1 MPQRPRREEVR
12 IGISSC
18 LLGHEVRYDG
28 GHKRDSLVTG
38 SLSQFMTFV
47 PVCPEVESGM
57 PVPRSPVRLVRL
69 GGAVRLVEPKGGI
82 DHTESMRSWSR
93 ARVRQLSGLDLSG
106 YILKK
111 DSPSCGMER
120 VKVWPAKGPGVRDG
134 VGLFA
139 EELMRQL
146 PLLPVEEEGRLG
158 DPALRENFVERVFAY
173 RRLRSL
179 FQGRWTLGDLVR
191 FHTAEKLLLL
201 AHEPRSYQLLGRLV
215 ARARQLPRAEVES
228 TYAETF
234 SRALRV
240 PATRGKHCNVLQHM
254 AGYFKDRLEPG
265 DRAELRETIADY
277 SRGLVP
283 LVVPITLLRHH
294 LRRLGSP
301 YLEGQSY
308 LEPHPRELMLRN
320 HA

>member
-1 MPQRPRREEVR
+1 VR

-18 LLGHEVRYDG
+18 LLGQEVRYDG
-28 GHKRDSLVTG
+28 GHKKDSLVTG
-38 SLSQFMTFV
+38 ALSHFMTFV

-57 PVPRSPVRLVRL
+57 PVPRPPVRLVRL
-69 GGAVRLVEPKGGI
+69 GSRIRLVDPKHGV
-82 DHTESMRSWSR
+82 DHTESMASWSE
-93 ARVRQLSGLDLSG
+93 AKVRELSKLDLSG

-120 VKVWPAKGPGVRDG
+120 VKVYSSKGPGVRDG

-139 EELMRQL
+139 QELLRKL
-146 PLLPVEEEGRLG
+146 PLLPVEEEGRLN
-158 DPALRENFVERVFAY
+158 DPLLRENFIERVFAY
-173 RRLRSL
+173 RRLRAL
-179 FQGRWTLGDLVR
+179 FAARWTVGDLVR

-201 AHEPRSYQLLGRLV
+201 AHEPRSYQVLGRLV
-215 ARARQLPRAEVES
+215 ATARKHPRAEVETS
-228 TYAETF
+228 YGETF
-234 SRALRV
+234 TQALRV
-240 PATRGKHCNVLQHM
+240 LATRGKNCNVLQHM
-254 AGYFKDRLEPG
+254 AGYFKDRLGPG
-265 DRAELRETIADY
+265 EKAELQETIADY
-277 SRGLVP
+277 RRGLVP

-294 LRRLGSP
+294 LRKHGSP